1 MVLGLI
7 LYETA
12 DLAVNIIKLSYN
24 GVTGIYNWWYQVD
37 KIEKEEQHKEREE
50 MINQL
55 KKLNNRVQELEK
67 TLKNN

>member
-24 GVTGIYNWWYQVD
+24 GVTGVYNWWYQVD

>member
-24 GVTGIYNWWYQVD
+24 GVTGVYNWWYQVD

-50 MINQL
+50 MIHQL
-55 KKLNNRVQELEK
+55 KKLNDRVQELEE
-67 TLKNN
+67 TLKNK

>member
-24 GVTGIYNWWYQVD
+24 GVTGVYNWWYQVD

-50 MINQL
+50 MIHQL
-55 KKLNNRVQELEK
+55 KKLNNRVQELEE
-67 TLKNN
+67 TLKNK

>member
-24 GVTGIYNWWYQVD
+24 GVTGVYNWWYQVD

-50 MINQL
+50 MIHQL
-55 KKLNNRVQELEK
+55 KKLNHRVQELEE
-67 TLKNN
+67 TLKNK

>member
-24 GVTGIYNWWYQVD
+24 GVTGVYNWWYQVD

-55 KKLNNRVQELEK
+55 KKLNNRVQELEE
-67 TLKNN
+67 TLKNK

>member
-24 GVTGIYNWWYQVD
+24 GVTGVYNWWYQLD

-55 KKLNNRVQELEK
+55 KKLNNRVQELEE
-67 TLKNN
+67 TLKNK

>member
-1 MVLGLI
+1 MVLGII

-24 GVTGIYNWWYQVD
+24 GVTGVYNWWYQTE

-55 KKLNNRVQELEK
+55 KTLNNRIKHLED
-67 TLKNN
+67 TLKNK